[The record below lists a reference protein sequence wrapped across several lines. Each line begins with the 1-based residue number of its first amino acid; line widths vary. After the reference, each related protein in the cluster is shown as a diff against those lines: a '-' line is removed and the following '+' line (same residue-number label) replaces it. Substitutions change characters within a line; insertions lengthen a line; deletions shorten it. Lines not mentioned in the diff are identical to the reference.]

1 MDDDGNPVA
10 DGERGELWLR
20 SRGVCLGY
28 LDNPEKTAE
37 EFTDGF
43 WKSGDIGVK
52 KEGYLYIV
60 DRKKDM
66 IISGGFNIYANEVE
80 AVVNSHEAILMSA
93 VVGRPHE
100 EWGETV
106 HAEVMLREGMTL
118 DIDELV
124 KLVKDNLGSYKA
136 PKSVTVVDQLPL
148 SAVGK
153 ILRRDVRDK
162 YWKDAGRNV
171 G

>member
-1 MDDDGNPVA
+1 
-10 DGERGELWLR
+10 
-20 SRGVCLGY
+20 
-28 LDNPEKTAE
+28 
-37 EFTDGF
+37 
-43 WKSGDIGVK
+43 
-52 KEGYLYIV
+52 
-60 DRKKDM
+60 M

-106 HAEVMLREGMTL
+106 HAEVMLREGMEL
-118 DIDELV
+118 DTDELV
-124 KLVKDNLGSYKA
+124 ALVKEKLGSYKA
-136 PKSVTVVDQLPL
+136 PKTVTVVDQLPL

-171 G
+171 A